1 MAPLR
6 DGGGHEGQKHH
17 RCRLYSPAQE
27 SQWLDS
33 VSLLI
38 KDSFEG
44 DMIDNLSG
52 SVFHH
57 YCPPPVCKD
66 CKDHPQKIQLAEV
79 EQASLMS
86 EQMSDKSSSPAL
98 PDDLSLDEH
107 SCYQMLVRYS
117 QRGSSDSQ
125 SSEEL
130 PTQGCYR
137 GILPSSSGSE
147 EGVQELYEV
156 GVHPQGNSPS
166 LEQQSPTPCTDGDG
180 GSRDEGG
187 SSPVFH
193 LPADFF
199 HPAAVAHPGS
209 PRISVGPGDRG
220 PSRLPS
226 PASWASL
233 RSPGANSRPL
243 SSQHP
248 SHSDSSLATGS
259 SEGSLQTTLEEGLSF
274 SVSPPLPMALPIHPQ
289 EEPASGDPPLLK
301 RRSTT
306 FTLQAT
312 RGHQRSQSSCGGG
325 STSPGCPRQ
334 DSMDPSDE
342 EVGTG
347 TDVCRQTLNS
357 EHLSET
363 LNSLSL
369 TSLLSPG
376 SLAPPLVKK
385 CNSTGSLDQTNVSA
399 RSKDGR
405 HLIDAHG
412 YLSNPWTEGRAAG
425 EEEDITDFSAKPTDT
440 SSRKNR

>member
-1 MAPLR
+1 MADGRAQRSLSPIMRFTTKRPLN
-6 DGGGHEGQKHH
+6 
-17 RCRLYSPAQE
+17 LVAQ
-27 SQWLDS
+27 Q
-33 VSLLI
+33 
-38 KDSFEG
+38 
-44 DMIDNLSG
+44 
-52 SVFHH
+52 
-57 YCPPPVCKD
+57 
-66 CKDHPQKIQLAEV
+66 IQLAEV

-86 EQMSDKSSSPAL
+86 EQLSDKSSSLAL

-107 SCYQMLVRYS
+107 SSYQLLVRDS
-117 QRGSSDSQ
+117 KRGSSDSH

-130 PTQGCYR
+130 PTQGGYK
-137 GILPSSSGSE
+137 GLQPSRSGSE
-147 EGVQELYEV
+147 EGVQELFEV
-156 GVHPQGNSPS
+156 GVHPQLNTPS
-166 LEQQSPTPCTDGDG
+166 LEQPSPSHCTDGDG
-180 GSRDEGG
+180 GGCSGG
-187 SSPVFH
+187 GGEFSPVFH

-199 HPAAVAHPGS
+199 HPAAAAHPGS
-209 PRISVGPGDRG
+209 SGNNVGPGDRR
-220 PSRLPS
+220 PSRLAS

-274 SVSPPLPMALPIHPQ
+274 SVSPPRDLDLPMPLLCPLPSHPLHPQ
-289 EEPASGDPPLLK
+289 GPDTGDQENHSLK
-301 RRSTT
+301 RCSTT
-306 FTLQAT
+306 FKLQAT

-342 EVGTG
+342 DMGTG
-347 TDVCRQTLNS
+347 AGGDGCRQTLNS

-369 TSLLSPG
+369 TSLLTPS
-376 SLAPPLVKK
+376 SLASPLVKK
-385 CNSTGSLDQTNVSA
+385 CNSTGSLDQTNLSA

-405 HLIDAHG
+405 HLYGIDAHG
-412 YLSNPWTEGRAAG
+412 YLSNPWVDGRARG
-425 EEEDITDFSAKPTDT
+425 EEDSDITGFNLKSSSQPTDT